1 VAAGRDAFVL
11 CGGGGGF
18 REAVASGAADG
29 VSAGAGA
36 GAVDVGPNR
45 AGEDAGAGLL
55 TELIGSV
62 AGPSDGTSTVGGI
75 AGRGCSD
82 GGRAGGVCP
91 GDHTPEAR
99 LNPTAAAH
107 PTTATASEAHR
118 VRSPPSS
125 AIAGTRN

>member
-1 VAAGRDAFVL
+1 MAAGREAFVL
-11 CGGGGGF
+11 GGGGGF
-18 REAVASGAADG
+18 GEAAASGAADG
-29 VSAGAGA
+29 AGVSAGA

-55 TELIGSV
+55 TELVGSV
-62 AGPSDGTSTVGGI
+62 AGLSDGTSTVGGI

-91 GDHTPEAR
+91 GNHTPEAR